1 MTSIAWGFWIFALVF
16 AGQILL
22 EIAHG

>member
-1 MTSIAWGFWIFALVF
+1 MTSLAWGFWIFALVF

-22 EIAHG
+22 EITS